1 MMSII
6 ARTIAEV
13 STRTAAFR
21 SSARDLFQ
29 RNSNQP
35 DLSAYSPPIKQ
46 LILTMRAPHI
56 KSLYAGIKTL
66 CDESQGKLG
75 YSIAHNPVLDLPL
88 HIAMQRTMSPI
99 DVTQNSTPH
108 STYYQNHISAPAE
121 NLVLIK
127 TSADGRLQYITP
139 TRPQST
145 RHCTDFV
152 VQDVLQ
158 DLRKRAC
165 QLHLI

>member
-1 MMSII
+1 MSII
-6 ARTIAEV
+6 TRAIAEA
-13 STRTAAFR
+13 STQTAAFKT
-21 SSARDLFQ
+21 SARHLFQ
-29 RNSNQP
+29 RKSNQP
-35 DLSAYSPPIKQ
+35 ALSAYSSAIRP
-46 LILTMRAPHI
+46 LIVTMRDPHI
-56 KSLYAGIKTL
+56 KTLYTGIKTL

-75 YSIAHNPVLDLPL
+75 YSIVHDPKLDLPL
-88 HIAMQRTMSPI
+88 RIALQRTTGLT
-99 DVTQNSTPH
+99 DLTQNPMPYFTD
-108 STYYQNHISAPAE
+108 YQNHIPAPPE
-121 NLVLIK
+121 NLVLIRA
-127 TSADGRLQYITP
+127 SANGRLQYITP